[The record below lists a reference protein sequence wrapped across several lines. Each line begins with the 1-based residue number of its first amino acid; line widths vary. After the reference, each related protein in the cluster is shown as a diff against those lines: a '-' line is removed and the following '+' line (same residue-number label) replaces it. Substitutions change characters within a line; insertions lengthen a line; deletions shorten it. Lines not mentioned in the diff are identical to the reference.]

1 MKQTPRRSR
10 AAQKVFRKQQLI
22 DATIDCIDRLGFSD
36 TTLAKVADRAGV
48 SQGIVIFHFKSK
60 DILFLETLRFMAEEY
75 RNAWATALEEAGED
89 PVEQLCAV
97 VRADFNR
104 SVFNRKKI
112 AVWYAFWGES
122 KSRPTYMKECGS
134 LDESHTEVLCDLCRK
149 VCGEGGAI
157 VDPQIAALAIEGMT
171 DSLWQRYL
179 ITPKSI
185 KQQEAANASFELMK
199 ALFPS
204 KATQIES
211 LKPTKK

>member
-134 LDESHTEVLCDLCRK
+134 LDEAHTEVLCDLCRK
-149 VCGEGGAI
+149 VCDQGGAI
-157 VDPQIAALAIEGMT
+157 VDPQIAAFAIEGMT

-185 KQQEAANASFELMK
+185 KKQEAANASFELMK

-211 LKPTKK
+211 LKPNKK